1 MCRFS
6 LCGADTDL
14 YRSNRGFAFVEFGSH
29 GTRCF
34 LLPVL
39 LHFLTLQL
47 SGDAEKA
54 MSGLK
59 HTHLYGR
66 HLVIEWSE
74 DDSSGGLG
82 SLRQRA
88 AKRYAELSAG
98 ISTEN
103 KKART
108 S

>member
-1 MCRFS
+1 MFAFECSRSELRQLF
-6 LCGADTDL
+6 GAFGAIKSVRMPKKFDH
-14 YRSNRGFAFVEFGSH
+14 SNRGFAFVEFGSH
-29 GTRCF
+29 
-34 LLPVL
+34 
-39 LHFLTLQL
+39 
-47 SGDAEKA
+47 GDAEKA